1 MALVRS
7 QKATTTGVVRVFRS
21 GRGDRRSATESNRAI
36 GASAGDELVR
46 RAHLGD
52 GAAMAALYTR
62 HVQAV
67 HAYLVLQETV
77 DAARIVGDAFAAAF
91 ASVRSV
97 DGGDRGFRIHVL
109 SHAHELL
116 ILEATREPN
125 GGVPPAVLPAV
136 VRRWLRA
143 LVPAQRD
150 VIALQVASGL
160 AASEAALVLRLSE
173 PMVEIAQS
181 RALRRLEY
189 AGTGVVSALP
199 LPPNLAVVV
208 ARDGGEGAITAL
220 VAAAETIPPVIPAA
234 ALRAR
239 FASVRADAPAPAASR
254 GSRVKVVA
262 VVGTTIGKIAL
273 GAGIAA
279 ATAGGAHVA
288 GVVDLPLLPPVT
300 RVSSTQEINE
310 NPTPLTVPSE
320 VPPGSPQGEGGSDEP
335 RDPGDGDGGSST
347 VAPSPTVQPS
357 DIPAD
362 DGGSPD
368 PSEPVGPLDD
378 EDHVED
384 PADPEN
390 SEGGDEVDV
399 PDEPG
404 DGDEAEDADEAG
416 GADERG
422 DAGEP
427 EEGDQGEDGD
437 AGEGEGEDDRE
448 GADDAERP
456 GRSGRDPERAPGS
469 EPGEQRVDADDRGR
483 AEGRNDDGDD
493 GDGDGDDDDGDGGAA
508 GGDAPADGERPGSPG
523 SSGQRDADRS
533 GDRGDPA
540 VPAEPATPGVPG
552 VPAAPAVPAV
562 PAAPEAVP
570 AVASA
575 EPATAGERAVAGD
588 RAGAARA
595 TADTPRVAVQDK
607 PAGRSRPRTVDMV
620 HHAPLVSGSKVR

>member
-1 MALVRS
+1 M
-7 QKATTTGVVRVFRS
+7 
-21 GRGDRRSATESNRAI
+21 
-36 GASAGDELVR
+36 GAPAGDELVR

-91 ASVRSV
+91 ASIRSV

-173 PMVEIAQS
+173 PMVDIAQS

-199 LPPNLAVVV
+199 LPPNLAVAV

-220 VAAAETIPPVIPAA
+220 VATAETIPPVIPAA

-239 FASVRADAPAPAASR
+239 FASVRADGSAPAARR
-254 GSRVKVVA
+254 GSRGKVVA

-288 GVVDLPLLPPVT
+288 GVVDLPLLPPPT

-320 VPPGSPQGEGGSDEP
+320 VPPGSPQGAGGSDEP
-335 RDPGDGDGGSST
+335 GDPGDGGSST

-357 DIPAD
+357 DTPAD
-362 DGGSPD
+362 DGRSPD

-378 EDHVED
+378 EEDVED
-384 PADPEN
+384 PADLEN
-390 SEGGDEVDV
+390 SEGGDEIDV
-399 PDEPG
+399 PDEPE

-422 DAGEP
+422 HAGEP
-427 EEGDQGEDGD
+427 EDEDEDEDEDGR
-437 AGEGEGEDDRE
+437 EDE
-448 GADDAERP
+448 GADGRERADDVERP
-456 GRSGRDPERAPGS
+456 GRSERDPERPPDS

-483 AEGRNDDGDD
+483 AEGRDGEDGDDDGGDGGVGGDD
-493 GDGDGDDDDGDGGAA
+493 GDGGPG
-508 GGDAPADGERPGSPG
+508 GGDVQADEERPGSPG
-523 SSGQRDADRS
+523 SSGQRDAGRS

-562 PAAPEAVP
+562 PAEPAPPEAVP

-575 EPATAGERAVAGD
+575 EPAAPGEPAVAAD
-588 RAGAARA
+588 RVGAGRAA
-595 TADTPRVAVQDK
+595 ADTPRAALRDK
-607 PAGRSRPRTVDMV
+607 PVGPITLTNGGHGSSC
-620 HHAPLVSGSKVR
+620 APGVWVEGAVTS